1 MGISEIMVTPIAEAL
16 KQATASLMG
25 YSGSPRL
32 DAQLILGHMLDQP
45 REYLIAHGEE
55 LLTDQQ
61 LRVYQ
66 KLLTLRKK
74 GMPIAY
80 ILGQRP
86 FYDRIFKVTSHVLV
100 PRPETEHLVEAALD
114 WTKAHKGGA
123 GRLIDVGTGSG
134 AIAVT
139 LAAHLPQATVIAS
152 DVSAA
157 ALLIAHENGQDVP
170 NLCYVQSD
178 LLEALCGPL
187 DVICA
192 NLPYI
197 ASAEMNIIEV
207 AKFEPAVALD
217 GGDDGLTLIR
227 RFLSQAPAR
236 LARPGLLLLEIGADQ
251 GVAVKALA
259 QTAFPAA
266 VVSILKDYA
275 GLDRVV
281 QVELQ

>member
-1 MGISEIMVTPIAEAL
+1 MTMTTPIAEAL

-32 DAQLILGHMLDQP
+32 DAQLILGHVLDQP
-45 REYLIAHGEE
+45 REYLIAHGEA

-61 LRVYQ
+61 CRVYQ
-66 KLLTLRKK
+66 KLLTLRKS

-86 FYDRIFKVTSHVLV
+86 FYDRVFKVTSHVLV

-114 WTKAHKGGA
+114 WTKTHKGGV
-123 GRLIDVGTGSG
+123 GRLIDVGTGCG

-139 LAAHLPQATVIAS
+139 LAAHLPQAQVIAS

-157 ALLIAHENGQDVP
+157 ALLIARENGQDVH
-170 NLCYVQSD
+170 NLWYVQSD
-178 LLEALCGPL
+178 LLEALHGPF
-187 DVICA
+187 DVIGA

-217 GGDDGLTLIR
+217 GGADGLVLIR
-227 RFLSQAPAR
+227 RFFTQAPAR
-236 LARPGLLLLEIGADQ
+236 LARPGLLLLEIGDDQ
-251 GVAVKALA
+251 GEAVKTIA
-259 QTAFPAA
+259 QAAFPSGN
-266 VVSILKDYA
+266 VSIIKDYA
-275 GLDRVV
+275 RLDRVIR
-281 QVELQ
+281 VELQ